1 MRAQPTLEQVSQE
14 SRERANPSLRNPSW
28 LILRRRRRV
37 LEEKIRSLPTEGLMV
52 LDVGGRLQPYRQLLG
67 SRVRSYIAIDPQLTP
82 LVNVAAIGEG
92 LPFRGEQFDLVIC
105 TQVME
110 YFPDPARAV
119 EEIGRVLRKGGFV
132 FLSVPSVFVR
142 DNDDEYWRFLPAG
155 LRYLLREFDS
165 VEVIPEGNSLT
176 GLFRTLNV
184 FLVSFFRPRI
194 LLPLCRWTLVP
205 LVNVTGFVLERAGGC
220 NEHFT
225 ANFSVWARK

>member
-1 MRAQPTLEQVSQE
+1 
-14 SRERANPSLRNPSW
+14 
-28 LILRRRRRV
+28 
-37 LEEKIRSLPTEGLMV
+37 
-52 LDVGGRLQPYRQLLG
+52 
-67 SRVRSYIAIDPQLTP
+67 
-82 LVNVAAIGEG
+82 